1 MKGHTGQMGATCGS
15 VGPPG
20 TDDTGAV
27 LKAQASIIPEG
38 SEGKNAPEI
47 SGGHRPSGE
56 GRPLGWGTG
65 TRGEGRPL
73 GWGTGT
79 RGEGRPPGV
88 GASSDEGVWGGD
100 GGLWGLQGVGV
111 T

>member
-47 SGGHRPSGE
+47 SWGHRPS
-56 GRPLGWGTG
+56 
-65 TRGEGRPL
+65 GEGRPL